1 MVALVGEAV
10 CVKISGRANFSLSID
25 FKRLVMEMAGRGY
38 SRFIFDLSE
47 CVLMDSTFLGVLAG
61 IALRFF
67 DPKITDDQYL
77 VELLNPN
84 PRIADLLENLGIA
97 HLFKIQNRGPDCVFT
112 PVAAE
117 AASRVEVTRNC
128 LEAHR
133 TLMSI
138 SPENIG
144 KFKEVTQFLAQDLK
158 KMEKPSS

>member
-97 HLFKIQNRGPDCVFT
+97 HLFKIQNHGPECIFT

-117 AASRVEVTRNC
+117 AVSRVEVTRNC

-158 KMEKPSS
+158 KMEKPAS